1 MENFDL
7 YLSTLKLEIL
17 SLRQLSPKTAEAYVS
32 DVTLF
37 LTFLYENMGKT
48 VENCNKE
55 DFYAYIASVK
65 QVYAVRS
72 IARKVAAIKFFFK
85 TLALH
90 FSINNTFFEYIIS
103 PKIQKTL
110 PQYLTQAEATQL
122 FESLYATFFQSTNL
136 VERRDA
142 CMIILLYASGMR
154 ISELIM
160 LKTDAVKSNYL
171 QVIGKGNKERII
183 PIPETCMFFL
193 QEYLSTLKS
202 EATYIF
208 SRVNKEGVKK
218 KVNLSRGYVYKK
230 IKLIMRH
237 EFPTKNFSPH
247 SLRHSIATHLLS
259 AGMDVR
265 SLQAFLGHQKISTVA
280 LYTHLDI
287 QRLKKGYQN
296 FHPRNEKEK
305 DRE

>member
-1 MENFDL
+1 MENIEL

-17 SLRQLSPKTAEAYVS
+17 SLRQLSPKTAQAYVS

-37 LTFLYENMGKT
+37 LTFLYENLGKN
-48 VENCNKE
+48 VENCTKD
-55 DFYAYIASVK
+55 DFYVYVESVK
-65 QVYAVRS
+65 NIYSLRS

-90 FSINNTFFEYIIS
+90 FSINNTFFEHLIA
-103 PKIQKTL
+103 PKIQKKL
-110 PQYLTQAEATQL
+110 PQYLTQAEAKQL
-122 FESLYATFFQSTNL
+122 FESLYTTFFQSTNF

-193 QEYLSTLKS
+193 REYISTLRS

-208 SRVNKEGVKK
+208 SRVNKKGLKK
-218 KVNLSRGYVYKK
+218 EVNLSRGYVYKK
-230 IKLIMRH
+230 IKLIMRR
-237 EFPTKNFSPH
+237 EFPERNFSPH

-296 FHPRNEKEK
+296 FHPRHEKEK
-305 DRE
+305 DVE